1 MISNMINHIPVLI
14 VIVPL
19 CGAVLCPAIS
29 RFSPSAGKRTVIGA
43 LFAAFCMSIIQLASV
58 IKAGEAFHYWLG
70 GWQPPYGIEFV
81 IDGVN
86 GIIIVLVSFIGF
98 MTSLFSSPFEE
109 ADIVVVYQNVTNHRY
124 HRPLNRLMP
133 VRHQ

>member
-1 MISNMINHIPVLI
+1 MISHVISHIPVLI

-19 CGAVLCPAIS
+19 CGAVLCPVIS
-29 RFSPSAGKRTVIGA
+29 HFNPSAGKKIVIGA
-43 LFAAFCMSIIQLASV
+43 LLVAFCMSIIQLASV

-70 GWQPPYGIEFV
+70 GWRPPYGIEFV

-98 MTSLFSSPFEE
+98 MTALFSSPFEGGDKS
-109 ADIVVVYQNVTNHRY
+109 APFRSAG
-124 HRPLNRLMP
+124 
-133 VRHQ
+133 